1 MRQDVVGRS
10 HQDDPT
16 RAERKGDPAA
26 TERGW
31 QGSKFDPDRASPTF
45 TFLDRIERD
54 AERTFAT
61 TGESIAQRLDLTPGL
76 QGDRGDH
83 RCVLRGER
91 TIFAPSMSFCSV
103 KP

>member
-31 QGSKFDPDRASPTF
+31 QGSKFDPDRRRQRSA
-45 TFLDRIERD
+45 FLDQIEHD

-61 TGESIAQRLDLTPGL
+61 TGESIAQGLDLTPGL

-83 RCVLRGER
+83 RCVLR
-91 TIFAPSMSFCSV
+91 
-103 KP
+103 